1 MVSLVFLIAY
11 ATYVILMSL
20 WVESLILIPI
30 WIISGYVFAILCTIL
45 FLYLNFIWM
54 AYTSTMHKMKTYIA
68 RSIAIWL
75 ARYVIRVKLTYEGLE
90 HIPLDGK
97 ITTFANHKS
106 QIDPMAIL
114 AVMPRPTS
122 FTPKSSVLKFPFLGK
137 FLKYTGAMPIDRS
150 STRNT
155 AKSMVNA
162 VKLARKG
169 MNFIVFPEG
178 GIKSRITD
186 QMVDMRPGAY
196 KIALKA
202 ETDLLLIS
210 IKHMR
215 EVKYMWP
222 WKRTHVHVIVH
233 PVVKFESIKDMNS
246 TEVAHKVYQIINQPL

>member
-1 MVSLVFLIAY
+1 MVSAIFLISYIAY
-11 ATYVILMSL
+11 VLLLSL
-20 WVESLILIPI
+20 SIDSLILIPV
-30 WIISGYVFAILCTIL
+30 WIISGYVVAVLSTIIC
-45 FLYLNFIWM
+45 LYLNFIWM
-54 AYTSTMHKMKTYIA
+54 AHTSSMHKMKTYLG
-68 RSIAIWL
+68 RSIALWL
-75 ARYVIRVKLTYEGLE
+75 ARFVIRVKLTYEGLE

-106 QIDPMAIL
+106 QIDPMAVL

-169 MNFIVFPEG
+169 MNFLVFPEG

-202 ETDLLLIS
+202 ETDLLLMS

-215 EVKYMWP
+215 AVKYRWP
-222 WKRTHVHVIVH
+222 WHKTNVHVIVH
-233 PVVKFESIKDMNS
+233 PVIKFDEIKDLNS
-246 TEVAHKVYQIINQPL
+246 TEVAQKVFDIINQPL